1 MDHLTH
7 VPPSYLCRNLQGL
20 FLHSPV
26 DEFGLIQPFV
36 LSDRIS
42 YLRAGGFE
50 KAGKIDKT
58 AIVLPGRAPQSFN
71 RGGGVEEGY
80 RCIERG

>member
-1 MDHLTH
+1 M
-7 VPPSYLCRNLQGL
+7 
-20 FLHSPV
+20 
-26 DEFGLIQPFV
+26 